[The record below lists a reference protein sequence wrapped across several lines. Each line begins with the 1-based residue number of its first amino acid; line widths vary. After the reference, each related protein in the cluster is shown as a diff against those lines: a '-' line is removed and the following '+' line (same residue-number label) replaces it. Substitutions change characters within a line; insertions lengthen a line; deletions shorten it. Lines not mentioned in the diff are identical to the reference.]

1 MTRSDRDILRG
12 LLAHYRLQVRNNLLG
27 RQLRNQARA
36 AVEALVIL
44 EARLRSGRDLNRL
57 YETEKKTVPSTPRP
71 PTPVPRET
79 RLKVIQGGKA

>member
-1 MTRSDRDILRG
+1 MTRSDRDILRD

-44 EARLRSGRDLNRL
+44 DARIRSARDLNRL
-57 YETEKKTVPSTPRP
+57 YEEEKKIAPVVAIPSPAPQQR
-71 PTPVPRET
+71 